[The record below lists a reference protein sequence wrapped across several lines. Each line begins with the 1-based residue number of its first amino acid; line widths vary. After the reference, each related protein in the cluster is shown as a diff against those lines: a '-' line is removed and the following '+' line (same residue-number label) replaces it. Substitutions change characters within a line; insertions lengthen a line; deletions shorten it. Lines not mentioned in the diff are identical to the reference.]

1 MLKGYSSSTKLVI
14 KLIIEFLPLG
24 LFFLVTTKY
33 DFTVSTTVFM
43 IATGLSL
50 VVMWYLFHQLAL
62 MALITAATGLLAGA
76 VTLGMHDPKYI
87 QMKPTV
93 VSGTFAAILL
103 TGLVFGKP
111 LFKWLLGQS
120 LHLTE
125 EGWRVLTWIWFAYF
139 LFIAGLNEYIWRTS
153 TFQFWA
159 AFKAFGL
166 MPLTVLYAV
175 PQMYLLKRY
184 RPEETEAEEETSFGF
199 GKSEAKQRPLKAQP
213 AESTTP

>member
-1 MLKGYSSSTKLVI
+1 VI
-14 KLIIEFLPLG
+14 KLVIEFLPLG

-33 DFTVSTTVFM
+33 DFAVSTTVFM
-43 IATGLSL
+43 IATCVSL
-50 VVMWYLFHQLAL
+50 IVMWYLFQQLAL

-93 VSGTFAAILL
+93 VSLTFALILFA
-103 TGLVFGKP
+103 GLMFRKP
-111 LFKWLLGQS
+111 LFKLLLGQS
-120 LHLTE
+120 LHLND

-153 TFQFWA
+153 TFEFWA

-166 MPLTVLYAV
+166 MPLTVIYAA

-184 RPEETEAEEETSFGF
+184 RPVEPDSSYDF
-199 GKSEAKQRPLKAQP
+199 GKTDGRPRPLKARRP
-213 AESTTP
+213 AAESTTP